1 MLQRCAR
8 LWISCLCCLSARTV
22 RLARFAM
29 LFPLTSRQSWRYY
42 TRQDTSAHPPPGA
55 ERLGVSYDPERQ
67 WALIRERGLDARG
80 LVQPPR
86 DGSLSLSEAKRLVD
100 HLRNLEEPNLVH
112 FFIWTAYGFGE
123 RHGEAVQWCGQ
134 TYVHF
139 EGSVDNVE
147 KSAASTIAGGQTPNM
162 WIPDTEQWAVHSD
175 WRCLCTYVAGSE
187 SLAQAVLADTSL
199 DAVPVSYEDALFTE
213 AGPAPL

>member
-1 MLQRCAR
+1 MREAVDIVPVLPVCTNGE
-8 LWISCLCCLSARTV
+8 ARTV
-22 RLARFAM
+22 RDVVPANFAAVVALLHEARYERA
-29 LFPLTSRQSWRYY
+29 PTSWRVV
-42 TRQDTSAHPPPGA
+42 A

-123 RHGEAVQWCGQ
+123 RDGEVVQWCGQ